1 MTSARGVAI
10 DALVR
15 VEQGAFSN
23 LVLPSMLRPTQLS
36 SRDRAFVT
44 DLVYDTLR
52 RQRRLDDLVGRV
64 VDRPVGRLDPAEVF
78 LGIDLHYATVR
89 GV

>member
-1 MTSARGVAI
+1 MTSPRAVAI

-15 VEQGAFSN
+15 VEQGAYSN
-23 LVLPSMLRPTQLS
+23 VVLPSMLRPTQLS
-36 SRDRAFVT
+36 PRDRAFVT

-64 VDRPVGRLDPAEVF
+64 VDRPVGRLDPPVRAALR
-78 LGIDLHYATVR
+78 LGAKQLR
-89 GV
+89 